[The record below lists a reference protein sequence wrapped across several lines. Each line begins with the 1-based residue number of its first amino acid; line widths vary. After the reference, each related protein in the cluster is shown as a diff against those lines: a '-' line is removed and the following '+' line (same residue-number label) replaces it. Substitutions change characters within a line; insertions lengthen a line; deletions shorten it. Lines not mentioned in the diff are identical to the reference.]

1 MDKDSLATVHNPE
14 HPCGIM
20 SMSNVAMNTM
30 GKFTNTRRDF
40 YADKQ
45 VRVSMSA
52 TSHGQPKWL
61 QMLKGDVFS
70 STRLDI

>member
-1 MDKDSLATVHNPE
+1 MVCLRMVTRRVVGPEQAPLDKDSLATVHDPE

-40 YADKQ
+40 FADKQ
-45 VRVSMSA
+45 VGHITAAVVS
-52 TSHGQPKWL
+52 G
-61 QMLKGDVFS
+61 
-70 STRLDI
+70 